1 MGNNISKLGKEK
13 AYEFTNREIENDHF
27 TFIRRHA
34 LTENEISYRLL
45 LENNLIDEIRPSRER
60 EDDW

>member
-13 AYEFTNREIENDHF
+13 VYEFTNREIENDHLA
-27 TFIRRHA
+27 FIRRHA

-45 LENNLIDEIRPSRER
+45 LENNLIDEIRPLRER
-60 EDDW
+60 EDD